1 MYDLPSFIS
10 RGDFHI
16 FVNTVFF
23 GNFKYIHR
31 YTSSIDASL
40 TQPRSG
46 SLPNALCRLFCHCS
60 FDVREYV
67 HRLLVYKVILPYVW
81 GNGVIC
87 RDQSGLTELE
97 KLLIR
102 ACRIV
107 MDRMGIRLLPERDE
121 LLFDYGQPVLNYEE
135 VGRSVIDVL
144 ARENGMELLNE
155 AQQELQS
162 HSFVSVRWV
171 CDV

>member
-1 MYDLPSFIS
+1 M
-10 RGDFHI
+10 
-16 FVNTVFF
+16 
-23 GNFKYIHR
+23 
-31 YTSSIDASL
+31 
-40 TQPRSG
+40 
-46 SLPNALCRLFCHCS
+46 
-60 FDVREYV
+60 REYV
-67 HRLLVYKVILPYVW
+67 HRLLVYKVILPYAW

-102 ACRIV
+102 AYRIV

-121 LLFDYGQPVLNYEE
+121 LLFDYGQPVFNYEE
-135 VGRSVIDVL
+135 VGRSIIDVL

-162 HSFVSVRWV
+162 HSFVRVRWL